1 LFLHLD
7 AVSFPS
13 PLVAAVSS
21 SPLSAGFDFHH
32 QPFLYFAGHGFLLP
46 DFAILLPNVAMG
58 LWIMDGAYSRS
69 YILLYRYIYF
79 FLTDR

>member
-13 PLVAAVSS
+13 PLVPAVSS
-21 SPLSAGFDFHH
+21 SPLSAGFDFNH

-46 DFAILLPNVAMG
+46 DFAILLPNVAIG

-69 YILLYRYIYF
+69 YIALPLHLF